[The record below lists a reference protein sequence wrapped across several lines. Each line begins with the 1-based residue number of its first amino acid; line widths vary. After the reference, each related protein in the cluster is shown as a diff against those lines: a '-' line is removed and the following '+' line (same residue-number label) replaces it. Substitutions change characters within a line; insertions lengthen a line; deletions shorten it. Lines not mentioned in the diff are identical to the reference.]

1 MADEAM
7 TDPFYASAPVVDD
20 DNLALDVRHFVLRY
34 RVGVVLVDR
43 ATRHSAQVD
52 WLLTQALGMAGGEW
66 RRGCL
71 VRRAEFTDTEGAG
84 FLTAKLRTR
93 SDHT

>member
-52 WLLTQALGMAGGEW
+52 WLLTQALGMALVVSGGVDAW
-66 RRGCL
+66 YD
-71 VRRAEFTDTEGAG
+71 VQSSPT
-84 FLTAKLRTR
+84 LREPD
-93 SDHT
+93 S

>member
-20 DNLALDVRHFVLRY
+20 DNLAIGVRHFVLRY

-43 ATRHSAQVD
+43 ATRHSAQVHR
-52 WLLTQALGMAGGEW
+52 WT
-66 RRGCL
+66 GCL
-71 VRRAEFTDTEGAG
+71 PRPLVWHRW
-84 FLTAKLRTR
+84 
-93 SDHT
+93 

>member
-43 ATRHSAQVD
+43 AIRHSAQVD
-52 WLLTQALGMAGGEW
+52 WLLTQALGMAPVVSGGVDAW
-66 RRGCL
+66 YD
-71 VRRAEFTDTEGAG
+71 VQSSPT
-84 FLTAKLRTR
+84 LRQPD
-93 SDHT
+93 S